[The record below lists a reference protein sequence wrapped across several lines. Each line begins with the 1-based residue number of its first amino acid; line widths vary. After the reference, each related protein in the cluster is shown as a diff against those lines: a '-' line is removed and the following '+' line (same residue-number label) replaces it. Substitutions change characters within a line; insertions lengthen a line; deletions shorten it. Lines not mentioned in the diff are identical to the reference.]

1 MLLGS
6 EAGFKVTS
14 RFRSTHFL
22 FQGKLLG
29 SDEHILGSRVYLMVF
44 KYKFKVAYIYIRYTS
59 RFRSTYFRF
68 QGIFLGSEVHISG
81 SKVYISGSKVHIS
94 RF

>member
-6 EAGFKVTS
+6 EAGSKVTS

-29 SDEHILGSRVYLMVF
+29 SDEHILGSRVYFMVF
-44 KYKFKVAYIYIRYTS
+44 KYKFKVAYIYI
-59 RFRSTYFRF
+59 
-68 QGIFLGSEVHISG
+68 
-81 SKVYISGSKVHIS
+81 
-94 RF
+94 

>member
-6 EAGFKVTS
+6 EAGSKVTS

-44 KYKFKVAYIYIRYTS
+44 KYKFKVAGYTS

>member
-6 EAGFKVTS
+6 EAGSKVTS

-22 FQGKLLG
+22 FQGKHLG
-29 SDEHILGSRVYLMVF
+29 SDEHILGSRVYFMVF
-44 KYKFKVAYIYIRYTS
+44 KYKFKVAGYTS

>member
-6 EAGFKVTS
+6 EAGSKVTS

-29 SDEHILGSRVYLMVF
+29 SDEHILGSRVYFMVF
-44 KYKFKVAYIYIRYTS
+44 KYKFKVAGYTS

>member
-6 EAGFKVTS
+6 EAGSKVTS

-29 SDEHILGSRVYLMVF
+29 SDEHILGSRVYFMVF
-44 KYKFKVAYIYIRYTS
+44 KYKFKVAGYTS

-68 QGIFLGSEVHISG
+68 QGIFLGSEVHFSG

>member
-6 EAGFKVTS
+6 EAGSKVTS

-44 KYKFKVAYIYIRYTS
+44 KYKFKVAGYTS

-94 RF
+94 QF